1 MHCNVSRSSSAA
13 AKGSMAKL
21 EKDIPPNSRVSMTN
35 GVDISQ
41 VARMLEEQEGGGSG
55 GTAAL
60 SLSATRSMQL

>member
-1 MHCNVSRSSSAA
+1 M
-13 AKGSMAKL
+13 L
-21 EKDIPPNSRVSMTN
+21 LLSRVISLST

-60 SLSATRSMQL
+60 SLPAMRSMQL